1 MRRFRL
7 LLTCLTLTGL
17 VTTAPA
23 QQPGGPPGGGP
34 PMLDSAAFEQLG
46 LTADQRAKIQAIH
59 ERVQTENAPLR
70 QQAQQIMGGKS
81 FRDLTPAQRDSLRP
95 KLQPVMA
102 KMRAN
107 AQKGRDEIMKILTP
121 EQQKKFREQM
131 QQMRGHMRER
141 MGAGGGGEHDS
152 T

>member
-1 MRRFRL
+1 MRRFPL
-7 LLTCLTLTGL
+7 LLSGL
-17 VTTAPA
+17 MLAALAGTAPA
-23 QQPGGPPGGGP
+23 QQPPPPGGGP
-34 PMLDSAAFEQLG
+34 PLLDSAAFEQLG

-121 EQQKKFREQM
+121 EQQKKYREQM
-131 QQMRGHMRER
+131 QQMRGRMRER
-141 MGAGGGGEHDS
+141 MGEHDS

>member
-1 MRRFRL
+1 MRRFPL
-7 LLTCLTLTGL
+7 LLSGL
-17 VTTAPA
+17 MLAALAETAPA
-23 QQPGGPPGGGP
+23 QQPLPLGGGP
-34 PMLDSAAFEQLG
+34 PLLDSAAFEQLG

-121 EQQKKFREQM
+121 EQQKKYREQM
-131 QQMRGHMRER
+131 QQMRGRMRER
-141 MGAGGGGEHDS
+141 MGEHDS